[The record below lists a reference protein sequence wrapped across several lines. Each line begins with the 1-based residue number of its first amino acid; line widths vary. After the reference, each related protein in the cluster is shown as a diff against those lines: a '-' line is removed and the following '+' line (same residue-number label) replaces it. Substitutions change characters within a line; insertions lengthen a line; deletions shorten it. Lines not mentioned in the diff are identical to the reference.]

1 MWAVSATGLYAGNG
15 PFPEGVA
22 YVDEETFN
30 YIRDNFELLNI
41 EVAKEGLKVSVDLV
55 AYKQF
60 AISEI
65 KLADW
70 TEHKGIKVFD
80 HELALVMQLETRYG
94 EIYLRNGLFKGTS
107 GSLASA
113 INNRNRLFHTA
124 VAAINAA
131 QTPPEVDAALES
143 YSDGKRINESES

>member
-1 MWAVSATGLYAGNG
+1 MWAVSATGLYSGTG

-22 YVDEETFN
+22 YVDEQTFD
-30 YIRDNFELLNI
+30 YIQMNFEILKL
-41 EVAKEGLKVSVDLV
+41 EVKEGVLSVSVDLV

-60 AISEI
+60 AVSEV
-65 KLADW
+65 KLADY
-70 TEHKGIKVFD
+70 TTHDGIKVFD
-80 HELALVMQLETRYG
+80 HELAQVMQLESRYG
-94 EIYLRNGLFKGTS
+94 EFYLRNGLFKGTS

-113 INNRNRLFHTA
+113 INNRNRSFHTA

-143 YSDGKRINESES
+143 YSEWQTN

>member
-1 MWAVSATGLYAGNG
+1 MWAVSASGLYAGDG
-15 PFPEGVA
+15 PFPDDVA

-30 YIRDNFELLNI
+30 YIQSNFELLNI
-41 EVAKEGLKVSVDLV
+41 EVCAEGLKVSVDLA

-60 AISEI
+60 AVSEI

-70 TEHKGIKVFD
+70 TTHDGIKVFD
-80 HELALVMQLETRYG
+80 YELAQVMQLETRYG
-94 EIYLRNGLFKGTS
+94 EFYLRNGLFKGTS

-113 INNRNRLFHTA
+113 INNRNRSFHTA
-124 VAAINAA
+124 VAAITSA

-143 YSDGKRINESES
+143 YSEWQTN

>member
-22 YVDEETFN
+22 YVDEQTFE
-30 YIRDNFELLNI
+30 YIKANFELLKI
-41 EVAKEGLKVSVDLV
+41 EVVDGGANVSVDLV

-60 AISEI
+60 AVSEI

-70 TEHKGIKVFD
+70 TEHNGIRVFD
-80 HELALVMQLETRYG
+80 TELAQVMQLETLYG

-113 INNRNRLFHTA
+113 INNRNRIFHTA

-143 YSDGKRINESES
+143 YSDGKRINES